1 MRCDP
6 PDKSGSSDQ
15 YNPEENAGC
24 PITHDRFPFAL
35 AFLSRTPSWQRQAQP
50 TSPLYRHNIIHLSPL
65 AVPFGGVRVPFSRY
79 PRVPFSRRGHWL
91 PSLSVGLPLS
101 SCVARIESRSVTGV
115 PAIRQAEYSSAR
127 QPARQPGR
135 RQAVRRKN
143 NMLGS
148 CLGFADGLE
157 IWLATGCATEAMTRR
172 KFGRR
177 NRSENACHRVTFRLS
192 EAFPEN
198 IRPLA

>member
-1 MRCDP
+1 VIHQIKAAAATNIIPRRTRDAQLLM
-6 PDKSGSSDQ
+6 
-15 YNPEENAGC
+15 
-24 PITHDRFPFAL
+24 T
-35 AFLSRTPSWQRQAQP
+35 AFLSPLPSLAAHRLGSVRLSRLRLS
-50 TSPLYRHNIIHLSPL
+50 TGLGGSVSPL
-65 AVPFGGVRVPFSRY
+65 AGTPVSPLAGAENGC
-79 PRVPFSRRGHWL
+79 L
-91 PSLSVGLPLS
+91 ALSVGLPLS